1 MQKNLPKRCFHLSK
15 YTLEK
20 ICMIIDYSIL
30 HDYLVEWNR
39 QILSEYV
46 LKLLKLS
53 AKQTYIITANYI
65 LNNWQEIALKLYNLT
80 SSNISMGRLLACNF
94 SVVFEPLVWL
104 DHVVL

>member
-1 MQKNLPKRCFHLSK
+1 
-15 YTLEK
+15 
-20 ICMIIDYSIL
+20 MIIDYFIP
-30 HDYLVEWNR
+30 HDYLLEWNR
-39 QILSEYV
+39 QIWSEHA

-53 AKQTYIITANYI
+53 SKQTYVITANYI
-65 LNNWQEIALKLYNLT
+65 SNNWQEIALKLYNLT